1 MNYVFIKNKN
11 ISDFNNDFN
20 HEIIDENS
28 SFNSKTSSDK
38 NYNKNYNKN
47 YDKNINISY
56 IKNVKSKMHE
66 LIDYKFIY
74 YEKKLLIKKAIY
86 GGQ

>member
-28 SFNSKTSSDK
+28 SFFF
-38 NYNKNYNKN
+38 
-47 YDKNINISY
+47 
-56 IKNVKSKMHE
+56 
-66 LIDYKFIY
+66 LILKPH
-74 YEKKLLIKKAIY
+74 LIKIIIKIIIKIMTKI
-86 GGQ
+86 